1 MKNVVVVGSQWGDE
15 GKGKIV
21 DWLSSEADV
30 VVRFQGGHNAGHTL
44 VIEKKVFK
52 LRLLPSGIV
61 REGKISVLGNGV
73 VIDGV
78 TYKLRLLPSGIVR
91 KGKISIIGN
100 GVVVDPWALLDE
112 IEEIK
117 SKGVNVNENNFIISE
132 SANLILPFHREMDEI
147 REDSAGKGK
156 IGTTRRGIGPAYED
170 KVGRRSIRVMD
181 LRSEKNLDQRLESVL
196 VHHNAIRKGLGK
208 KIYEKEQL
216 KYDLLKIAPEILK
229 FSQPVWLKIDQFKK
243 QKKKILFEGAQGIL
257 LDVDHGTYP
266 FVTSSNTVAS
276 SAATGTG
283 CGPNSINYVLGI
295 TKAYTTRVGEGPF
308 PTELIDEIGEL
319 LGTRGKEFGTVTS
332 RKRRCGWFDGV
343 LVRQTIKISG
353 INGIALTK
361 LDVLDELDEI
371 KICIG
376 YDLKGKKIDYLPAA
390 VEDQLKVKPIYK
402 SFNGWKTSTKGIK
415 SFKDLPN
422 NAQVYIKGLEK
433 FIETK
438 VASIS
443 TSPERKDTILIEN
456 PFSI

>member
-1 MKNVVVVGSQWGDE
+1 MKNIAVVGSQWGDE

-21 DWLSSEADV
+21 DWLSEQADV

-44 VIEKKVFK
+44 VID
-52 LRLLPSGIV
+52 GI
-61 REGKISVLGNGV
+61 
-73 VIDGV
+73 

-100 GVVVDPWALLDE
+100 GVVVDPWALL
-112 IEEIK
+112 EEIK
-117 SKGVNVNENNFIISE
+117 EIRLKGVKVETNNFIISE
-132 SANLILPFHREMDEI
+132 SANLILPFHKEMDEI
-147 REDSAGKGK
+147 REDAAGKGK

-170 KVGRRSIRVMD
+170 KIGRRSIRVMD
-181 LRSEKNLDQRLESVL
+181 LRSEKNLDKRLETVL
-196 VHHNAIRKGLGK
+196 LHHNAIRKGLGK
-208 KIYEKEQL
+208 KIFEKKQL
-216 KYDLLKIAPEILK
+216 KEDLLKIAPEILK
-229 FSQPVWLKIDQFKK
+229 FSQPVWLKIDEFKR

-308 PTELIDEIGEL
+308 PTELKDKIGEL

-353 INGIALTK
+353 IDGIALTK
-361 LDVLDELDEI
+361 LDVLDDLDEI
-371 KICIG
+371 KMCIQ
-376 YDLKGKKIDYLPAA
+376 YDLDGKKIDYLPAS
-390 VEDQLKVKPIYK
+390 VEDQLKIKPIYK
-402 SFNGWKTSTKGIK
+402 TFPGWKESTNGIK
-415 SFKDLPN
+415 NIKDLPE
-422 NAQVYIKGLEK
+422 NAKNYIYSVED
-433 FIETK
+433 FIGTK
-438 VASIS
+438 ISSIS
-443 TSPERKDTILIEN
+443 TSPEREDTILVEN
-456 PFSI
+456 PFEI